1 MDSVRV
7 FFLLLVLAVVLLPG
21 CVQQQEQPPVTTV
34 AAFES
39 IIQTTTTIDVSTI
52 IPAETTT
59 TTAQKPLVTQTTT
72 TSRQCTIPTMQQC
85 IDSDGSDPYTKGTV
99 SGRLNLYL
107 TDVSDP
113 GHYNWSE
120 KNESCVNATAVLEY
134 TCEVIDCNLLLK
146 NKTIDCPLDYSCR
159 DGACLPKNETD
170 AAATKTPRYGE
181 VKASITLNKPLY
193 RSGEDMEITVKIN
206 SQKRLDVNVNIYGI
220 FAGYFRLNQ
229 TQAVVLNPGANLVS
243 FSYPSPPCNQCA
255 GVAEGTYVISA
266 VVLYNDD
273 VVARDNK
280 NVELKQ

>member
-1 MDSVRV
+1 MDSARV
-7 FFLLLVLAVVLLPG
+7 LLLLLVLAVALLPG
-21 CVQQQEQPPVTTV
+21 CVQQEQPPVTTLTI
-34 AAFES
+34 AES
-39 IIQTTTTIDVSTI
+39 TIQTTTTIDISTI

-59 TTAQKPLVTQTTT
+59 TTQKPIVTQTTT

-85 IDSDGSDPYTKGTV
+85 IDSDGSDPYKKGNV

-120 KNESCVNATAVLEY
+120 KNESCVNETAVLEY

-146 NKTIDCPLDYSCR
+146 NKTIDCPVGYGCI
-159 DGACLPKNETD
+159 DGACAQKNGSE
-170 AAATKTPRYGE
+170 AAAIKTPRYGE
-181 VKASITLNKPLY
+181 VKADISLNKPLY
-193 RSGEDMEITVKIN
+193 RSGEKMEITVKIN

-220 FAGYFRLNQ
+220 FAGYYRLNQ
-229 TQAVVLNPGANLVS
+229 TQAVVLNPGANTVS
-243 FSYPSPPCNQCA
+243 FSYPSPPCNKCA

-266 VVLYNDD
+266 VVLYNDN
-273 VVARDNK
+273 VIARDNK